1 MIRHRNLLVATA
13 LAFGAVG
20 VLLGAR
26 RPAAA
31 LAIKK
36 YFQPQTIVPMHYG
49 TFPALAQE
57 ADVRAAFPGDTRLK
71 VLKIGARTSL

>member
-36 YFQPQTIVPMHYG
+36 YFQ
-49 TFPALAQE
+49 L
-57 ADVRAAFPGDTRLK
+57 RAAFPGDTRLK